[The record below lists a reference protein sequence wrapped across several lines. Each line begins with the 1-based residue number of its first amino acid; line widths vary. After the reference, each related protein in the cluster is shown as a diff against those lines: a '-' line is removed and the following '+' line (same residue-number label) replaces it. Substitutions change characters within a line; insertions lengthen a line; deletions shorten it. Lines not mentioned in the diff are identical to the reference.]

1 MKHTTTP
8 AYQQCLAPYCDRD
21 AMCFNMVVTNAMG
34 FEPKPDP
41 LYTPTQPC
49 KVFRVTR
56 FTVLPATPRNL
67 CNTLAGISHSLHH
80 IEAHLPTLLGLAT
93 PRILWPRVVMVDN
106 VLQYGES
113 MLLSPGSLHIAI
125 GWYPT
130 FALATRPTI
139 LSGFAPFWSG
149 YSEYPLLTLT
159 LYHSKTIW
167 LMGATQSVYPCE
179 LLRKDFSNL
188 LRHSQRTL

>member
-1 MKHTTTP
+1 MITISPYPHNLSGFGFSFHCDTP
-8 AYQQCLAPYCDRD
+8 LKNKLPYWNTLADTSGTGYPTYPLTRGSLWSI
-21 AMCFNMVVTNAMG
+21 MCFNMVVINAMG

-80 IEAHLPTLLGLAT
+80 IETHYHASVPAM
-93 PRILWPRVVMVDN
+93 PSPVLWQGCN
-106 VLQYGES
+106 VFQYGES
-113 MLLSPGSLHIAI
+113 MLLLPGSLHIAI

-130 FALATRPTI
+130 FARATRPTI

-149 YSEYPLLTLT
+149 YS
-159 LYHSKTIW
+159 
-167 LMGATQSVYPCE
+167 
-179 LLRKDFSNL
+179 
-188 LRHSQRTL
+188 